1 MYYVEAALIVSL
13 LSVNVMTEL
22 LDDLEQK
29 RAMNNGEAEKHK
41 RLRDDLNDKTKEWVQ
56 KRDELNGEVR
66 KLVDEAAKHRE
77 ERDKLNVEVRAA
89 KVARDEMNNKVNELS
104 KKVTE
109 LKKVNQPKEGVQQIP
124 VVKLRKDLKQLEFS
138 YQTQSWGIENR
149 DKEKELVEKIK
160 QLDKE
165 IKEREKSLEQ
175 NAEVKN
181 AIRDLREAKDAAEAE
196 HRRVGELAERA
207 QTEHDTMIQLYEK
220 ADTMRKEADK
230 AQENFLE
237 NKAKA
242 DDEHRKHIENIRQ
255 VHDYDKIITGL
266 RQKAKKAKK
275 KKDDT
280 VAQKEADDIFEKF
293 RKGEKLSTEDLMALQ
308 KSSYQ

>member
-1 MYYVEAALIVSL
+1 MYYVEAALVVSL

-275 KKDDT
+275 KKDDN

-293 RKGEKLSTEDLMALQ
+293 KKGEKLSTEDLMALQ

>member
-1 MYYVEAALIVSL
+1 
-13 LSVNVMTEL
+13 MTEL
-22 LDDLEQK
+22 LEDLEQK
-29 RAMNNGEAEKHK
+29 RAMNNAEAEKHK
-41 RLRDDLNDKTKEWVQ
+41 RLRDDLNETKEWVQ
-56 KRDELNGEVR
+56 KRDELNAEVR

-77 ERDKLNVEVRAA
+77 ERDKLNEQVKAA
-89 KVARDEMNNKVNELS
+89 KVARDEMNNKVNETS
-104 KKVTE
+104 KKVSE
-109 LKKVNQPKEGVQQIP
+109 LKKVNQPKEGAQQIP
-124 VVKLRKDLKQLEFS
+124 VMKLRKDLKQLEFS

-165 IKEREKSLEQ
+165 IKEREKNLEQ
-175 NAEVKN
+175 NAEVKM
-181 AIRDLREAKDAAEAE
+181 AIRELREAKDMAEAE

-220 ADTMRKEADK
+220 ADAMRKEADK

-242 DDEHRKHIENIRQ
+242 DEEHRKHIENIRQ

-293 RKGEKLSTEDLMALQ
+293 KKGEKLSTEDLMALQ

>member
-1 MYYVEAALIVSL
+1 
-13 LSVNVMTEL
+13 
-22 LDDLEQK
+22 
-29 RAMNNGEAEKHK
+29 MNNAEAEKHK

-181 AIRDLREAKDAAEAE
+181 AIRDLREAKDAAEGE